1 MITTMNPFF
10 QNHRKGITLAFN
22 LLFWLIACFF
32 FVRYSTLR
40 PGCFIHIYKEFICF
54 GFIIAV
60 VLVTQQ
66 LTIPRLFQHGRF
78 GVFWLVSVCLLL
90 CATSLEILLVTP
102 DVLMNVRIQQG
113 GANYISMIFVAVLFR
128 DSCFFAW
135 FLVLRLYTL
144 QKETF
149 KAKQRASVLEH
160 QAVQFSTSDQ
170 REISIPI
177 DTIVYIQEID
187 HTTRVHC
194 TTDEVIT
201 VTEPFSHCK
210 KMIPDTLWTLE
221 NPDKMVFHQHLSE
234 YVQTLS
240 KPEIREIKTVIM
252 LSDRQYRIFKTI
264 RENPGCNAAFLYD
277 RFRKKVTQRT
287 IERDL
292 ATLRSNGVI
301 VHNGTNKEGGY
312 EICHQNVVSME

>member
-1 MITTMNPFF
+1 MNTFF
-10 QNHRKGITLAFN
+10 QSHRKEINLVLN
-22 LLFWLIACFF
+22 LLFWLVTCFF
-32 FVRYSTLR
+32 FVRYSVLR
-40 PGCFIHIYKEFICF
+40 PMCKTHIYKEFVCV
-54 GFIIAV
+54 GLIAAV
-60 VLVTQQ
+60 MLVTRWV
-66 LTIPRLFQHGRF
+66 TIPKLFLIGRYGF
-78 GVFWLVSVCLLL
+78 FWIVSTCMLLA
-90 CATSLEILLVTP
+90 ATGAEILLVNP
-102 DVLMNVRIQQG
+102 DVQN
-113 GANYISMIFVAVLFR
+113 MIFYSHVTSCYLPYYYGMIFFR

-160 QAVQFSTSDQ
+160 QAVQFSTPDQ
-170 REISIPI
+170 REISIPVDI
-177 DTIVYIQEID
+177 IIYIQEIN
-187 HTTRVHC
+187 HSTQVHC

-201 VTEPFSHCK
+201 ITEPFSHCK

-234 YVQTLS
+234 YVQTQS

-277 RFRKKVTQRT
+277 RFRKKVTMRT

-301 VHNGTNKEGGY
+301 VHTGTNKEGGY
-312 EICHQNVVSME
+312 GICHQNVVSLE